1 MVNVWSEVQRKVT
14 EVFTNTTIA
23 DLKRK
28 PCRDLIGGSASL
40 SSAA

>member
-1 MVNVWSEVQRKVT
+1 VHRKVT
-14 EVFTNTTIA
+14 EVLTSTTIA

-28 PCRDLIGGSASL
+28 PCRDLIGSASL